1 MNILIV
7 FQRIILKKKKI
18 SNFLSNFIYWKDNH
32 AKEII
37 ILDKG
42 IKILI
47 FSDGKYGDRAI
58 EVVKKKFPKSEL
70 VLLEE
75 HDPTM
80 FLDEVFLSDEVET
93 AIKNADILILY
104 LRHPDVVAE
113 ICDRQI
119 PTILPVHFGEGFY
132 NQVKRTNPKIV
143 QPISMCNALP
153 NTGISVIDDF
163 FKIFG
168 TPNYVVKLEYP
179 DHEDPLIKEIKLVRE
194 SPCGASFNTLE
205 QIRGK
210 PLTVETLNNFA
221 VNVRQECREP
231 MTVIFNRNMADSSGA
246 THLTNLIAA
255 IERENPSLL
264 NPGTTIGEYIAR
276 IRQEIE
282 K

>member
-1 MNILIV
+1 MNNHE
-7 FQRIILKKKKI
+7 KKKI
-18 SNFLSNFIYWKDNH
+18 YNFLPDLIYWIVNH
-32 AKEII
+32 LKEII
-37 ILDKG
+37 ILNNK

-58 EVVKKKFPKSEL
+58 EVVKNKFPKSEL
-70 VLLEE
+70 ILLEE
-75 HDPTM
+75 QDPTL

-93 AIKNADILILY
+93 EIQNADILILY

-119 PTILPVHFGEGFY
+119 PTILAVHFGEGFF
-132 NQVKRTNPKIV
+132 NQVKHSNPNIV

-153 NTGISVIDDF
+153 NTGISVIDEF
-163 FKIFG
+163 YKEFG
-168 TPNYVVKLEYP
+168 TPNYVVKLEYAN
-179 DHEDPLIKEIKLVRE
+179 HKAPLIKEINLIRQ

-231 MTVIFNRNMADSSGA
+231 MSVIFNRNMADSSGM
-246 THLTNLIAA
+246 THLTNLIDA
-255 IERENPSLL
+255 IERESPALL
-264 NPGTTIGEYIAR
+264 KPGTPIGDYIER

>member
-1 MNILIV
+1 MYQL
-7 FQRIILKKKKI
+7 RIKSIN
-18 SNFLSNFIYWKDNH
+18 NFKSKYNH
-32 AKEII
+32 VKEII
-37 ILDKG
+37 LLNNK
-42 IKILI
+42 IKIVI
-47 FSDGKYGDRAI
+47 FSDGKYGDRAV
-58 EVVKKKFPKSEL
+58 EVVKKRFPETEL

-75 HDPTM
+75 QDPTM
-80 FLDEVFLSDEVET
+80 FLDEFLLSDKVET
-93 AIKNADILILY
+93 VIQNADILILY

-132 NQVKRTNPKIV
+132 NQVKRSNPNV
-143 QPISMCNALP
+143 VLPISMCNALP
-153 NTGISVIDDF
+153 NTGISVIDEF
-163 FKIFG
+163 YKEFG
-168 TPNYVVKLEYP
+168 TPNYVVKLEYAN
-179 DHEDPLIKEIKLVRE
+179 HEAPLIKDIKLVRQ

-246 THLTNLIAA
+246 THLTNFIAA

-264 NPGTTIGEYIAR
+264 KPGTPLGDYAAR

>member
-1 MNILIV
+1 LNNIE
-7 FQRIILKKKKI
+7 KKKI
-18 SNFLSNFIYWKDNH
+18 SNFLPNFIYWKDNH

-58 EVVKKKFPKSEL
+58 EVVKKKFPESEL

-80 FLDEVFLSDEVET
+80 FLDEVFLSDDVET
-93 AIKNADILILY
+93 AIENADLLILY

-119 PTILPVHFGEGFY
+119 PTILPVNFGEGFY
-132 NQVKRTNPKIV
+132 NQVKRSNPNIV

-153 NTGISVIDDF
+153 NTGIYVIDEF
-163 FKIFG
+163 YKEFG
-168 TPNYVVKLEYP
+168 TPNYVVELEYSN
-179 DHEDPLIKEIKLVRE
+179 HEGPLIKEIKLVRE
-194 SPCGASFNTLE
+194 SPCGASFNTLN
-205 QIRGK
+205 QLKGK
-210 PLTVETLNNFA
+210 LLTVETLNNFA
-221 VNVRQECREP
+221 INVRQECREP

-264 NPGTTIGEYIAR
+264 KPGTLIGDYVAR